1 MALLQ
6 AGAPIGGAK
15 LWYDRGKQ
23 RFFLLVSLTL
33 QTPDPTPEGQRQ
45 VIGVDVGQRSLA
57 TVATLDNGA
66 QFSSGKEIRSKADH
80 YARVQKRLQ
89 RKGTRSATRRRIAL
103 GQRERRLKLN
113 TNHTISKR
121 ILDTHPHACI
131 GLEELSG
138 IRDRTKRKHGKKATK
153 RQRRANRHASTW
165 AFAEL
170 HGLLAYKAVLVGS
183 LCIKVDAD
191 YTSQTCP
198 RCGYTSRQNRPGQG
212 LLFVCQQ
219 CGYTLHA
226 DLVGARNI
234 ALRTLVIRHD
244 WVATGQLSDAPEGQT
259 AKPKRRASP
268 GMPNCGG
275 VWPQAPCLS
284 SGVLTIKMLEAYLVV
299 PAFGLLYLLAAPRRL
314 RTRLWHLAVAGVLM
328 AVISLSWAAVV
339 DMTPAA
345 QRPYVG
351 SSQNNSEISLAL
363 GYNGLQ
369 RLEGNSG
376 AGPGGRGAAGGGGI
390 PRWLSAT
397 IGRLRR
403 SWWQ

>member
-1 MALLQ
+1 MWPCSRREHPSAEPSSGMI
-6 AGAPIGGAK
+6 GASSASTCSCPSPST
-15 LWYDRGKQ
+15 R
-23 RFFLLVSLTL
+23 LTRRRKEM
-33 QTPDPTPEGQRQ
+33 PQ
-45 VIGVDVGQRSLA
+45 VLGVDVGQRYLA

-66 QFSSGKEIRSKADH
+66 QFSSGKEIRAEADH

-89 RKGTRSATRRRIAL
+89 RKGTRSATRRRIAI

-131 GLEELSG
+131 GLEDLSG
-138 IRDRTKRKHGKKATK
+138 IRDRRKRTHGKKATK
-153 RQRRANRHASTW
+153 RQRRANRHASKW

-170 HGLLAYKAVLVGS
+170 HGLLAYKAALAGS

-191 YTSQTCP
+191 YTSQACP
-198 RCGYTSRQNRPGQG
+198 RCGYTSRENRPGQG

-244 WVATGQLSDAPEGQT
+244 WVATGQLSDAPEGSDRE
-259 AKPKRRASP
+259 AKAARLS

-284 SGVLTIKMLEAYLVV
+284 SGVLTSV
-299 PAFGLLYLLAAPRRL
+299 R
-314 RTRLWHLAVAGVLM
+314 
-328 AVISLSWAAVV
+328 
-339 DMTPAA
+339 
-345 QRPYVG
+345 
-351 SSQNNSEISLAL
+351 
-363 GYNGLQ
+363 
-369 RLEGNSG
+369 
-376 AGPGGRGAAGGGGI
+376 
-390 PRWLSAT
+390 
-397 IGRLRR
+397 
-403 SWWQ
+403 